1 MKTMFLVMMIA
12 FGSTAIAT
20 PIVSFNNES
29 LMMNHENLIATL
41 FYGCGA
47 IAMLSSILFSIKKG

>member
-1 MKTMFLVMMIA
+1 MFLVMMIA

-29 LMMNHENLIATL
+29 LMIQHEYLIATL

>member
-1 MKTMFLVMMIA
+1 MMIA

-29 LMMNHENLIATL
+29 LMTTHETLIAFL
-41 FYGCGA
+41 FYGSGL
-47 IAMLSSILFSIKKG
+47 IAMLSSFLFSKVN

>member
-1 MKTMFLVMMIA
+1 MFLVMMIA

-20 PIVSFNNES
+20 PIISFNNES
-29 LMMNHENLIATL
+29 LMINHEELIAIL

-47 IAMLSSILFSIKKG
+47 VAMLSSILFSIKK

>member
-1 MKTMFLVMMIA
+1 MFLVMMIA

-29 LMMNHENLIATL
+29 LMTTHETIVAFL
-41 FYGCGA
+41 FYGSGF

>member
-1 MKTMFLVMMIA
+1 MKTMFLLMMIA

-29 LMMNHENLIATL
+29 LMMNHESLIATL
-41 FYGCGA
+41 FYGSGFV
-47 IAMLSSILFSIKKG
+47 AMISSIFYSINKG